1 MVDYMGRLVEAIAG
15 FRDEYLALVDEIA
28 AKNEATV
35 GIGFD
40 ENVDYSAL
48 MNEYLNNGG
57 KTTDKAFKELLN
69 QRNAKVEYLKSQG
82 YDESYWGTSG
92 EDTLKKY
99 QELEAGGGS
108 AEDREWFTKDYM
120 SDEELA

>member
-1 MVDYMGRLVEAIAG
+1 
-15 FRDEYLALVDEIA
+15 
-28 AKNEATV
+28 
-35 GIGFD
+35 
-40 ENVDYSAL
+40 

-57 KTTDKAFKELLN
+57 KTTDKAFKELLA
-69 QRNAKVEYLKSQG
+69 QRDAKIEWLKSEG
-82 YDESYWGTSG
+82 YDKSYWGTSG